1 MVASIAIH
9 GLLLAALLTEPQPA
23 SDSTEQIFSVTE
35 IVTIETIP
43 ERPTVNPA
51 TVEKETVARPD
62 RQKTVSKITPQPPP
76 MIKANTA
83 QRPVIV
89 SQHARHLAKAEP
101 AVALSP
107 ASFQPIAQLSV
118 EKPVKAEASTARIAA
133 AASQTNKQ
141 QEMLKEGKRKLVRK
155 HLEAFKFYPGSAR
168 RRGIE
173 GHVDVGFTLAQ
184 NGTATQVA
192 VLQGS
197 GHSVLDQAAMK
208 TVYRA
213 QPFPV
218 HEGEFRF
225 RLRFKR
231 L

>member
-1 MVASIAIH
+1 MAASVVIH
-9 GLLLAALLTEPQPA
+9 GLVLAALLTEPQPA
-23 SDSTEQIFSVTE
+23 SDSAEHVFSVTE
-35 IVTIETIP
+35 MVTIEALP
-43 ERPTVNPA
+43 EKPEEQLS
-51 TVEKETVARPD
+51 EKEKIFARPD
-62 RQKTVSKITPQPPP
+62 RQKVAPKITTHPPES
-76 MIKANTA
+76 M
-83 QRPVIV
+83 
-89 SQHARHLAKAEP
+89 AKAERPQNP
-101 AVALSP
+101 AIVSHKVKQMADSIVARSPALS
-107 ASFQPIAQLSV
+107 QPIAQLSV
-118 EKPVKAEASTARIAA
+118 EKPVKSELSPAPIATAA
-133 AASQTNKQ
+133 AQAGRQRSSS
-141 QEMLKEGKRKLVRK
+141 KEGERKLVRK

-173 GHVDVGFTLAQ
+173 GHVDVEFTLAQ

-197 GHSVLDQAAMK
+197 GYSVLDQAAME